1 MDSKDYSM
9 ENKGLKVLVHAS
21 AFFMPFLVPFI
32 MYLVVED
39 SEVKRLSIQAIL
51 FQLVMG
57 VLITVSAL
65 LSIILIGLPFLI
77 IFILMTI
84 IIPILGIIKT
94 LNGETYNY
102 PIVGRWF

>member
-1 MDSKDYSM
+1 MESKSYSM

-39 SEVKRLSIQAIL
+39 AEVKRLSIQAIL

-57 VLITVSAL
+57 VLITISVV
-65 LSIILIGLPFLI
+65 LSFILIGIPFLI
-77 IFILMTI
+77 VFGLMTI
-84 IIPILGIIKT
+84 IIPIIGIVKS
-94 LNGETYNY
+94 LSGETYNY
-102 PIVGRWF
+102 PIVGRWI

>member
-1 MDSKDYSM
+1 MESKEYSM

-65 LSIILIGLPFLI
+65 FTIILIGLPFLI
-77 IFILMTI
+77 IFIFMTI